1 MWKRVDQLFGRLREE
16 EAGAFFGPQVAF
28 NGRLQFDGTL
38 RIDGRL
44 EGQIHTTG
52 TLEVGESGEL
62 RGLITVGTLINGGR
76 IAGTVVAM
84 DRVRLL
90 ASSVLVGTVQAPL
103 LAIEEGARFQG
114 QSDNMVS
121 DGRLGHRTGIVQPQD
136 GILSSQQA
144 PLLIDYAPGPSAATP
159 PA

>member
-1 MWKRVDQLFGRLREE
+1 MWKRMDQLFSRLREE
-16 EAGAFFGPQVAF
+16 DGGAFFGPHVSF
-28 NGRLQFDGTL
+28 NGRLQFNGTL

-44 EGQIHTTG
+44 EGQVHTTG
-52 TLEVGESGEL
+52 TLEVGGSGEL

-114 QSDNMVS
+114 QSEKMVPA
-121 DGRLGHRTGIVQPQD
+121 GRLDHQAESVHPQD
-136 GILSSQQA
+136 GILNSRPA
-144 PLLIDYAPGPSAATP
+144 PLLIDYAGPSAATP